1 MSEHTATIT
10 RLITEIKPLIER
22 ELNITFGVN
31 LVSGH
36 VCVCKPAFNHVILG
50 EQFIFSVCEAH
61 NCDLYTALL
70 LVLTHEG
77 LHVTGLR
84 HDAKSRKM
92 GFYSHTLRD
101 THSPKI
107 ALKIANDEEIREE
120 IERQESKKL
129 EQKEFLDWDMKN
141 DNQTNI

>member
-10 RLITEIKPLIER
+10 RAIAELKPLIEK
-22 ELNITFGVN
+22 ELNITFGVT

-36 VCVCKPAFNHVILG
+36 ICVCNPAFNHVILG

-61 NCDLYTALL
+61 NADLYTALI

-77 LHVTGLR
+77 LHLTGLK
-84 HDAKSRKM
+84 HDDKSRKM

-101 THSPKI
+101 TYTPKI
-107 ALKIANDEEIREE
+107 AMKI
-120 IERQESKKL
+120 IEG
-129 EQKEFLDWDMKN
+129 
-141 DNQTNI
+141 

>member
-1 MSEHTATIT
+1 MSEHTAAIT
-10 RLITEIKPLIER
+10 RLISEIKPLIERAAITRLISEIKPLIER

-36 VCVCKPAFNHVILG
+36 VCLCKPAFNHVILG

-61 NCDLYTALL
+61 NCGLYTALL

-77 LHVTGLR
+77 LHLTGLK

-101 THSPKI
+101 TYTPKI
-107 ALKIANDEEIREE
+107 VMKI
-120 IERQESKKL
+120 IERER
-129 EQKEFLDWDMKN
+129 
-141 DNQTNI
+141 